1 MGIMVDSCI
10 NIIKICEKPANKE
23 NIFVKNVEEKE
34 SETNEE
40 LLDENYRLELIKKEA
55 KKCFPIPSDTKSLK
69 NRATLIIQNKID
81 PWSVYKEIEEIGSG
95 PYGLVKKVYLRKQPN
110 IIRALKLIS
119 KEQLIEGMD
128 NEKLLDEI
136 IILKNLEH
144 PNLVKIYDFFDDEKN
159 YYIATDFYEE
169 GDLLENVT
177 KINWTNEDIFKS
189 IMEQI
194 FTALTFLHSKNV
206 LHGDIRLA
214 NIMLQKITKSS
225 NNKFNYDENIQNNT
239 TLKSDILN
247 GSVDYRI
254 KLKNYGYSTIFKK
267 NKEKKSSI
275 IYSSPDIIDN
285 LKDEKCDEWSCGV
298 LMYFLLFGEPPFKG
312 ENEEIIF
319 KKIKNDE
326 LKYPQLE
333 YINKDCI
340 DLIKKLLEKKI
351 SKRIK
356 ANDALNHPFFSE
368 SNENEE
374 IEDNTS
380 IKSN

>member
-1 MGIMVDSCI
+1 M
-10 NIIKICEKPANKE
+10 
-23 NIFVKNVEEKE
+23 
-34 SETNEE
+34 
-40 LLDENYRLELIKKEA
+40 
-55 KKCFPIPSDTKSLK
+55 
-69 NRATLIIQNKID
+69 
-81 PWSVYKEIEEIGSG
+81 
-95 PYGLVKKVYLRKQPN
+95 
-110 IIRALKLIS
+110 
-119 KEQLIEGMD
+119 LIEGID

-136 IILKNLEH
+136 IILKNIEH
-144 PNLVKIYDFFDDEKN
+144 TNLVKIYDFFDDEKN

-169 GDLLENVT
+169 GDLLENIT
-177 KINWTNEDIFKS
+177 KINWTNENIFKS

-194 FTALTFLHSKNV
+194 FRALIFLHSKNV
-206 LHGDIRLA
+206 LHGDISLE

-225 NNKFNYDENIQNNT
+225 NNNFNYDEKIQNNT
-239 TLKSDILN
+239 TFKSDTLN
-247 GSVDYRI
+247 GPVDYRI
-254 KLKNYGYSTIFKK
+254 KLKNFGYSKIFKK
-267 NKEKKSSI
+267 NKGKKSSI
-275 IYSSPDIIDN
+275 IYSSPDITDN

-326 LKYPQLE
+326 LKFPQLE

-356 ANDALNHPFFSE
+356 ANDALDHPFFSD
-368 SNENEE
+368 SNESEE